1 MRAAIAVV
9 VAVAAFALT
18 LKLHLQDR
26 PFLLPMLGVLFTAL
40 RFGAGAGLICSIVTM
55 ALANYYITPP
65 VGQFEIPTLR
75 ETYEL
80 VVFGFTATVISLL
93 AARGRQA
100 RLTLEATLTSIGDGV
115 IVTDAYGRVTFLN
128 TVAEHLTGWTLRE
141 ADGHPV
147 STVFNLIRDGTR
159 MTAPNPAERAL
170 REGIVVGM
178 ASDTL
183 LVRRDGIE
191 LSVADSGAPIRDRH
205 AKVIGAV
212 LVFRDATPQR
222 RVEQS
227 FKRQAE
233 DRLRLLENE
242 RMARADAERANT
254 LKDEFLAT
262 LSHELRTPLN
272 AVIGWAHMLARH
284 ELPEPLRDQA
294 LASIRRN
301 AQAQSRLVDDVLDLS
316 RMITGGMAL
325 TAEAVDLSEIVRTT
339 VESFTPAVLAK
350 QQDVHLDLAPQVW
363 VTGDAH
369 RLRQVAWNLLSNAI
383 KFTPDRGTIAVRV
396 AHSDSRVEIEI
407 RDNGEGIATDFLPYV
422 FDRFRQGDSSST
434 RRHGGLGLGLSL
446 VRHLV
451 EAHGGTVTAASDG
464 PGHGTTMTVRIPAR
478 TERPA
483 AVTDA
488 PESAPVHT
496 V

>member
-9 VAVAAFALT
+9 VAGVAFWLT
-18 LKLHLQDR
+18 VRLQLQDR
-26 PFLLPMLGVLFTAL
+26 PFLLPMIGVLFTAL
-40 RFGAGAGLICSIVTM
+40 RFGVGAGLVCSVVTM
-55 ALANYYITPP
+55 ALANFYITPP
-65 VGQFEIPTLR
+65 VGRFEIPTLR
-75 ETYEL
+75 DTYEL
-80 VVFGFTATVISLL
+80 LVFAFTATIISVL

-100 RLTLEATLTSIGDGV
+100 RLTLEATVASIGDGV
-115 IVTDAYGRVTFLN
+115 IVTDAYGRVAFLN
-128 TVAEHLTGWTLRE
+128 AVAENLTGWTLRE
-141 ADGHPV
+141 AEGHPIA
-147 STVFNLIRDGTR
+147 TVFNLIGEGSR

-178 ASDTL
+178 ANDTL
-183 LVRRDGIE
+183 LVRRDGTE
-191 LSVADSGAPIRDRH
+191 MSVADSGAPIRDQH

-222 RVEQS
+222 RVEES
-227 FKRQAE
+227 FRRQAE

-242 RMARADAERANT
+242 RMARADAERANR

-284 ELPEPLRDQA
+284 ELAEPLRDQA
-294 LASIRRN
+294 LAAIRRN

-316 RMITGGMAL
+316 RIITGGLAL
-325 TAEAVDLSEIVRTT
+325 IAEPVDLSEIVRTT

-350 QQDVHLDLAPQVW
+350 QQAVQLDLAPHAW

-383 KFTPDRGTIAVRV
+383 KFTPDCGTIAVRV
-396 AHSDSRVEIEI
+396 ARTDSRVEIEV
-407 RDNGEGIATDFLPYV
+407 RDNGEGIAPDFLPYA

-451 EAHGGTVTAASDG
+451 EAHGGTVIATSDG
-464 PGHGTTMTVRIPAR
+464 PGHGTTMTVRLPAR
-478 TERPA
+478 NERPA
-483 AVTDA
+483 AVSGTTDPPPA
-488 PESAPVHT
+488 DT